1 MNLTHSEQINEV
13 ASALAKAQ
21 GAMAPAMKDAN
32 NPFFHSKYADL
43 ASVWDACRKPLTS
56 NGLSIV
62 QSPSAEG
69 TTVKLDTILL
79 HTSGQW
85 MCGTASAVAKDD
97 GPQAIGS
104 AITYLR
110 RYALQSFAGVAPE
123 DDDAEAGEGRTTGTQ
138 ASAVPRKPIQQPART
153 TSADGGLRVTNA
165 KVAKEGKSAKGPW
178 TLYAVKFSD
187 GREATTFSKSIY
199 EAAVEAF
206 QREINVDATI
216 DGKNL
221 VELAPVFQQDTELQP
236 ADYDEGAP
244 F

>member
-1 MNLTHSEQINEV
+1 MILTHSEQINEI
-13 ASALAKAQ
+13 AAALAKAQ
-21 GAMAPAMKDAN
+21 GAMAPAIKDAN

-43 ASVWDACRKPLTS
+43 ASVWDACRKPLTG

-85 MCGTASAVAKDD
+85 MRGTASATAKDD

-123 DDDAEAGEGRTTGTQ
+123 DDDGQAAEGKPATPTAAARRPQ
-138 ASAVPRKPIQQPART
+138 APKDAPVR
-153 TSADGGLRVTNA
+153 DGLFVTNT
-165 KVAKEGKSAKGPW
+165 KIAKEGKSAKGPW

-199 EAAVEAF
+199 AVAEEAF
-206 QREINVDATI
+206 KRQIAVDVMI

-221 VELAPVFQQDTELQP
+221 VELAPVFPPQEDV
-236 ADYDEGAP
+236 DEPPPIDGEDGMP